1 MKTISQRDQ
10 NTSLRAQVAGMMLAV
25 LAVLPVGSTDAQTA
39 DKIFRGDF
47 EPPPPNDT
55 CETATALAVGTSGW
69 AGTTLDATPNYDSGL
84 ETCTGFSQAGP
95 DVAYSLAIG
104 SGTQITVSLMPDASF
119 DASISLLGPGAP
131 SVCNAVP
138 VTCLAGSDV
147 GGYGG
152 TESFSY
158 TPATT
163 GVYYIIVDSYYNYGS
178 GFTISVTSP

>member
-1 MKTISQRDQ
+1 MRSMPQFDNSRRM
-10 NTSLRAQVAGMMLAV
+10 RAHVAGMMLAM
-25 LAVLPVGSTDAQTA
+25 LASLPVGSTHAQTA

-55 CETATALAVGTSGW
+55 CENATALVIGTSGW

-84 ETCTGFSQAGP
+84 ESCTGVPQAGP
-95 DVAYSLAIG
+95 DVAYSLFVA
-104 SGTQITVSLMPDASF
+104 SGTQITVTLIPDASF
-119 DASISLLGPGAP
+119 DASISLLGPGTA

-147 GGYGG
+147 GFNGG
-152 TESFSY
+152 AESFSY
-158 TPATT
+158 TPATS

-178 GFTISVTSP
+178 DFTISVTSP

>member
-1 MKTISQRDQ
+1 
-10 NTSLRAQVAGMMLAV
+10 MMLAV
-25 LAVLPVGSTDAQTA
+25 LGALTVGSTDAQTA

-47 EPPPPNDT
+47 EGPPHNDT
-55 CETATALAVGTSGW
+55 CENATALVIGTSGW

-84 ETCTGFSQAGP
+84 ETCTGFPQAGP
-95 DVAYSLAIG
+95 DVVYSLVVSAG
-104 SGTQITVSLMPDASF
+104 QQITVSLTPDPSL
-119 DASISLLGPGAP
+119 DASIALLGPGTP

-147 GGYGG
+147 GFNGG
-152 TESFSY
+152 AESFSY

-178 GFTISVTSP
+178 DFTISVTTP